1 MFLNGFFSI
10 FVCTVYIYMKARQH
24 PLRNWVLFCLHI
36 ECMCC
41 TLTLHTFNMVVNKT
55 QFRNGCRLAF
65 TYYHRYPPPLSNLA
79 SRPFRILCV
88 FLVLGNAFHDC
99 SSARITSNA
108 LPSFGSGVN
117 VLSSVQQLDFQK
129 SP

>member
-1 MFLNGFFSI
+1 MNVVVLALAQYPYFVHRYHRKYIIHNILVFTLNFFYVLSTNYSNSEHLKKKTLR
-10 FVCTVYIYMKARQH
+10 VLVVRCTYMKARQH

-65 TYYHRYPPPLSNLA
+65 IYIYTY
-79 SRPFRILCV
+79 RIS
-88 FLVLGNAFHDC
+88 H
-99 SSARITSNA
+99 I
-108 LPSFGSGVN
+108 
-117 VLSSVQQLDFQK
+117 
-129 SP
+129 